1 LELLKIDCLSINF
14 VGLKFGFSE
23 TSEDLEFSD
32 MITAHGMVP
41 FRGVVM
47 ASEAV
52 KDK

>member
-1 LELLKIDCLSINF
+1 LFKVDCLSINF

-23 TSEDLEFSD
+23 ASEDLEFSG
-32 MITAHGMVP
+32 MIAAHGTVP
-41 FRGVVM
+41 FRGVVT